1 MIRVL
6 GIPFPRL
13 FIIIPED
20 NFTEREKSLNME
32 MNKTLYR
39 YIKGNGSKE
48 DRKKVLQWL
57 EKDETHIR
65 EYLSVRKLHD
75 LETWNIEDAVAGS
88 FPKKKTLKLRNVS
101 LEFLKIASVLLI
113 GVLLTYYFI
122 GEDLLSGQ
130 LQTIHVPSG
139 QRSELI
145 LNDGTTVW
153 LNSGT
158 TITFPVQFSRY
169 SREVTLNGEAYFKV
183 EKDEKK
189 PFVVHTENHKIQVL
203 GTEFNVISYHGKS
216 FLETAL
222 LEGSIEVSSNYDD
235 TKYLLSKNE
244 TLSSRNGMI
253 TKGSILD
260 YNYFKWREGLIC
272 FEKENLLTLFA
283 KLELY
288 YDIRI
293 INNNK
298 SLQIGAYTGKFRIR
312 DGVEHV
318 LRVLQLKHQFKY
330 TKDDE
335 TNIIVI
341 E

>member
-1 MIRVL
+1 
-6 GIPFPRL
+6 
-13 FIIIPED
+13 
-20 NFTEREKSLNME
+20 ME
-32 MNKTLYR
+32 IHKTLYR

-48 DRKKVLQWL
+48 DRKKVLLWL
-57 EKDETHIR
+57 EEDETHIR
-65 EYLSVRKLHD
+65 EYLSLRKVHD
-75 LETWNIEDAVAGS
+75 LDTWNMEESAAGS
-88 FPKKKTLKLRNVS
+88 LMKKKTVNLRRIS
-101 LEFLKIASVLLI
+101 LEFLKIASVLFI

-122 GEDLLSGQ
+122 GEDSLSGQ

-183 EKDEKK
+183 AKDEKK
-189 PFVVHTENHKIQVL
+189 PFVVHAENHKIQVL
-203 GTEFNVISYHGKS
+203 GTEFNVISYHGKN

-222 LEGSIEVSSNYDD
+222 LEGSVQVSSDYDD
-235 TKYLLSKNE
+235 VTFLLSKNE
-244 TLSSRNGMI
+244 TLSFRDGKF
-253 TKGSILD
+253 TKGSIND

-293 INNNK
+293 INKNK
-298 SLQIGAYTGKFRIR
+298 SLEVGAYTGKFRIR
-312 DGVEHV
+312 DGIEHV

>member
-1 MIRVL
+1 
-6 GIPFPRL
+6 
-13 FIIIPED
+13 
-20 NFTEREKSLNME
+20 ME
-32 MNKTLYR
+32 IHKTLYK
-39 YIKGNGSKE
+39 YIKGNITKE
-48 DRKKVLQWL
+48 DRKKVLRWL
-57 EKDETHIR
+57 EADETHIR
-65 EYLSVRKLHD
+65 EYLSLRRLHD
-75 LETWNIEDAVAGS
+75 LETWNIEKPETRHKREKRS
-88 FPKKKTLKLRNVS
+88 LSLRKITV
-101 LEFLKIASVLLI
+101 EFLKIASVLI
-113 GVLLTYYFI
+113 TGILLTYFFLYNDPLT
-122 GEDLLSGQ
+122 EQ
-130 LQTIHVPSG
+130 LQTIYVPSG
-139 QRSELI
+139 QRSEII
-145 LNDGTTVW
+145 LNDGTKVW

-158 TITFPVQFSRY
+158 TVTFPVHFSRR

-189 PFVVHTENHKIQVL
+189 PFIVHTENHKIQVL
-203 GTEFNVISYHGKS
+203 GTEFNVISYHGKNN
-216 FLETAL
+216 LETAL
-222 LEGSIEVSSNYDD
+222 LEGNIEVSSNNDD

-244 TLSSRNGMI
+244 TLSFKNGMF
-253 TKGSILD
+253 TKGNIND

-272 FEKENLLTLFA
+272 FEKENLGSLFA

-293 INNNK
+293 VNKNK
-298 SLQIGAYTGKFRIR
+298 SLTEGAYTGKFRIR